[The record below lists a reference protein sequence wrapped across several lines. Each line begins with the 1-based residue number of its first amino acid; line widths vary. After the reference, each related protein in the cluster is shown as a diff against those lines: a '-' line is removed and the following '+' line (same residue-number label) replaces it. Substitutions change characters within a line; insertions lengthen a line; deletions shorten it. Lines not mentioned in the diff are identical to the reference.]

1 MEKRHI
7 CARGLRVGGVLA
19 ALSITGAMG
28 LCQIEPSG
36 RKAGLIQFDVI
47 SDLNM
52 DWAGHTSA
60 LRFARYW
67 VCQDHYAVSVVWSE
81 PHGRDVQD
89 KKTMVVLSDRDGFR
103 VNYELDADWRPLNT
117 TYPKPVGER
126 PAFRWGGGSYGSD
139 EMRFAE
145 AATISR
151 RVYVSDL
158 GPLTD
163 LSADVNKVIDLKTP
177 EGPDG
182 VKRKLAQLRVRA
194 SNDRIESMELFDNQR
209 RALARMRYEY
219 QPDGKV
225 PRIATL
231 VADLPVRHEKLA
243 VDANVVLIPRH
254 GGAPEQKETYR
265 VPDVNHV
272 SHTGGRTATVTY
284 SDVTIGDKVL
294 RLPVKV
300 EVRRSDDKRLVRS
313 ARLMNFRRVDLDKD
327 GVWKAA
333 KAFASLGD
341 EYWTFRRLNAKYVD
355 FEPKLGPLR
364 VDPNDLAFVRK
375 LIAKYPLP
383 EVIQPP
389 GGYKSGAR
397 PQVTR
402 PRQIEVEPDDARV
415 IRQLEAY
422 YAKKLSTPLT
432 KEQKAEMK
440 KGTIFQSGGKLSQS
454 ERPVAS
460 LRSKLRMILAY
471 HHVPAL
477 PEDRPPEMDPNDAAV
492 IHQLQA
498 HYEKLIV
505 QSDRGL
511 AGQLKAL
518 HVLTRLDLMLKDYDA
533 FERRTSRYLQML
545 QDAGLAGAYM
555 TGGCGNIQN
564 LAEAGQY
571 DKANKLMR
579 QWADRSAADND
590 ADGVY
595 RFCGSDLGG
604 NGDPWA
610 AVQLLDRFLKRPGL
624 SPVQRYEGLALRAIS
639 LDKIDKL
646 LGDPETASDESRK
659 AQAGWVLSSTTK
671 AQAASM
677 VEPAVRQAVSAWEA
691 LGSARLSE
699 AKPYSTGSMLP
710 YAMTMTEI
718 PDATRLQETSARLD
732 RIVSQRFGQKAPAPG
747 PRPTKR
753 PAPTR

>member
-1 MEKRHI
+1 MKKTRI
-7 CARGLRVGGVLA
+7 CARGLWVAGVLVA
-19 ALSITGAMG
+19 FSITGAIG

-52 DWAGHTSA
+52 DWGGYTSA
-60 LRFARYW
+60 VRFARYW
-67 VCQDHYAVSVVWSE
+67 VCQDYYAVAVVWSE

-89 KKTMVVLSDRDGFR
+89 KKTMVVLSDREGFR
-103 VNYELDADWRPLNT
+103 IKYELDADWHPLNT

-126 PAFRWGGGSYGSD
+126 PAFRWGGGAYGGD

-145 AATISR
+145 AAAVSR

-158 GPLTD
+158 EPPKSKKRDAGGVTD
-163 LSADVNKVIDLKTP
+163 VDVP
-177 EGPDG
+177 RAPDG
-182 VKRKLAQLRVRA
+182 ITRKLAHLKVQTKD
-194 SNDRIESMELFDNQR
+194 DRIESMDLFDNQR
-209 RALARMRYEY
+209 RPLGRMRYEY

-231 VADLPVRHEKLA
+231 VADLPVRREKLA
-243 VDANVVLIPRH
+243 VDANVVVIPRH
-254 GGAPEQKETYR
+254 AGAPEQKETYR

-272 SHTGGRTATVTY
+272 SHTGGRTAIVTY
-284 SDVTIGDKVL
+284 SDVPVGDKVL

-313 ARLMNFRRVDLDKD
+313 ARLMNFRRVDLDKE

-341 EYWTFRRLNAKYVD
+341 EYWTFRRLNAKYID
-355 FEPKLGPLR
+355 FQPTLGPLR
-364 VDPNDLAFVRK
+364 VDPNDLAFVQK

-389 GGYKSGAR
+389 GGYRSGAR

-402 PRQIEVEPDDARV
+402 PRRMEVEPDDARL

-422 YAKKLSTPLT
+422 YMRTLSTPLT
-432 KEQKAEMK
+432 EEQRAEMK
-440 KGTIFQSGGKLSQS
+440 KGTIFRSGGRLSAS
-454 ERPVAS
+454 ERPVAE
-460 LRSKLRMILAY
+460 LRSKLRMILVY
-471 HHVPAL
+471 HHVPVL
-477 PEDRPPEMDPNDAAV
+477 PEDRPPEMDPNDARV
-492 IHQLQA
+492 IHELQA
-498 HYEKLIV
+498 HYEKLV
-505 QSDRGL
+505 TQSDRGL
-511 AGQLKAL
+511 PGQLKAL

-533 FERRTSRYLQML
+533 FERHTGRYLQML
-545 QDAGLAGAYM
+545 QDAGLGGMYM
-555 TGGCGNIQN
+555 TGGYGNIQN
-564 LAEAGQY
+564 LAERRQY

-579 QWADRSAADND
+579 QWADRSAGAND

-646 LGDPETASDESRK
+646 LADPETAYDESRK
-659 AQAGWVLSSTTK
+659 VQAGWVLSGTTK
-671 AQAASM
+671 AQVAKL

-691 LGSARLSE
+691 LGPARLSE
-699 AKPYSTGSMLP
+699 AKPYSTNDMAGMQQNLMG
-710 YAMTMTEI
+710 A

-732 RIVSQRFGQKAPAPG
+732 RIVSQRFGQKG
-747 PRPTKR
+747 TTPRPGETKR
-753 PAPTR
+753 PAPSR